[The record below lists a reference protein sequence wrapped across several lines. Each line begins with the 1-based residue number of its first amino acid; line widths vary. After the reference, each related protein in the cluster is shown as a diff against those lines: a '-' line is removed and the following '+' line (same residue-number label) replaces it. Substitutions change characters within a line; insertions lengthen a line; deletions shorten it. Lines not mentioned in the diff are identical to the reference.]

1 MLLFFKSFSQ
11 NERDLL
17 KLQWVEKML
26 EEQRHTLFFDFLQK
40 VKPSVLNVIKKPFVL
55 AKDNTIVK
63 ASHPPVET
71 LRVKGKDDTV
81 VIASPYK
88 ASKNDPTHSETRKI
102 IEQNNFSNQSLHII
116 GQQLDRIEEK
126 IESSKIIKKPIPLA
140 VKKDIEKP
148 LISLP
153 EERRGISLK
162 TNSQKNL
169 EKIEEMLQELSLRKA
184 TQMMHSVPESSS
196 SNITSNVNKACVIN
210 HDKGKNIFNNF
221 SDNESDKSEESDSS
235 VSNSSTDEDIKILE
249 KNFGK
254 IGTSPKVQRIFKSKP
269 VNLTKNWYN
278 KPTPPDLQYEERI
291 FQNQF
296 SVSADKLYE

>member
-1 MLLFFKSFSQ
+1 
-11 NERDLL
+11 
-17 KLQWVEKML
+17 ML

-40 VKPSVLNVIKKPFVL
+40 VKPGVSNVIKKPFVL
-55 AKDNTIVK
+55 AENDTIVK

-126 IESSKIIKKPIPLA
+126 IESSKIIEKPIPLA
-140 VKKDIEKP
+140 VKKDIEKS

-169 EKIEEMLQELSLRKA
+169 EK
-184 TQMMHSVPESSS
+184 
-196 SNITSNVNKACVIN
+196 N
-210 HDKGKNIFNNF
+210 
-221 SDNESDKSEESDSS
+221 
-235 VSNSSTDEDIKILE
+235 
-249 KNFGK
+249 
-254 IGTSPKVQRIFKSKP
+254 
-269 VNLTKNWYN
+269 
-278 KPTPPDLQYEERI
+278 
-291 FQNQF
+291 
-296 SVSADKLYE
+296 

>member
-1 MLLFFKSFSQ
+1 MLL
-11 NERDLL
+11 
-17 KLQWVEKML
+17 
-26 EEQRHTLFFDFLQK
+26 
-40 VKPSVLNVIKKPFVL
+40 KKPFVL
-55 AKDNTIVK
+55 AENDTIVK

-88 ASKNDPTHSETRKI
+88 TSKNDPTHSETRKI

-126 IESSKIIKKPIPLA
+126 IESSKIIEKPIPLA

-153 EERRGISLK
+153 EEIRGISLK

-169 EKIEEMLQELSLRKA
+169 EKIEEMLQELGLRKA
-184 TQMMHSVPESSS
+184 AQMMPSVPESSS
-196 SNITSNVNKACVIN
+196 SNITSNINKACVIN
-210 HDKGKNIFNNF
+210 HDKGKIVLKDFDH
-221 SDNESDKSEESDSS
+221 SDNESEKSEESDYSAS
-235 VSNSSTDEDIKILE
+235 DSSTDEDIKILE

-254 IGTSPKVQRIFKSKP
+254 IETSPKVQRIFKSRP

-296 SVSADKLYE
+296 SIFC